1 MNRQGTPIT
10 TPLLAPVG
18 PIQGRR
24 DLPAPGLSLKVAFR
38 PAPPKKSPFTS
49 VSVNEAPGFY
59 PRPTVSASFSEGGGV
74 SNAQFQPAVLTQKP
88 TGL

>member
-1 MNRQGTPIT
+1 MNRQETPIT
-10 TPLLAPVG
+10 TPLLAPVS

-49 VSVNEAPGFY
+49 VFENDAPGFS
-59 PRPTVSASFSEGGGV
+59 PRPTVSASFSEGGG
-74 SNAQFQPAVLTQKP
+74 TP
-88 TGL
+88 TRKFRPPCLLKNR